1 MNDRLDVILD
11 LTRRLSALV
20 EREITLLQTRQPH
33 RLAEHE
39 EERTRLSLLYAR
51 EMQAMRADP
60 AAARA
65 LDKRRIEQL
74 KEDTAAFNAALDRH
88 KRLVARMRRVTEGI
102 IKSIADEAVR
112 QKAPRSVYG
121 ATGYTATTKAAAP
134 LAVNRRV

>member
-1 MNDRLDVILD
+1 MSDRLDVILD
-11 LTRRLSALV
+11 LTKRLSALV

-33 RLAEHE
+33 KLAEHE

-60 AAARA
+60 GAVRA
-65 LDKRRIEQL
+65 MDRQRIEQL
-74 KEDTAAFNAALDRH
+74 KDDTAAFNVALDRH
-88 KRLVARMRRVTEGI
+88 KRLVARMRKVTEGI

-121 ATGYTATTKAAAP
+121 ATGYAAPTKVAAP
-134 LAVNRRV
+134 LAINRKI